1 MDWIKIAKDIQDKEN
16 AQQKLTEEEELIRKD
31 EILQSEKNWAERVL
45 KRVQEISK
53 EGIPVRV
60 QQKTNLI
67 ELSQKGSVRIE
78 YKGHR
83 SFEITFRDVRK
94 PTTLIL
100 REAITV
106 NHHRLV
112 KLRELNEHNI
122 EEAVKFVVLGMQK
135 YCDLST
141 HSRIER
147 NLEDVMESKNIDE
160 HV

>member
-1 MDWIKIAKDIQDKEN
+1 MDWIKIAKEIQDKEN

-31 EILQSEKNWAERVL
+31 EILQSEKNWADRVL

-60 QQKTNLI
+60 QQKTNFI

-83 SFEITFRDVRK
+83 SFEITFRHVRK

-100 REAITV
+100 REPINV

-122 EEAVKFVVLGMQK
+122 EEAVKFVAIK
-135 YCDLST
+135 FWD
-141 HSRIER
+141 SR
-147 NLEDVMESKNIDE
+147 
-160 HV
+160 